1 MIIFSAPPLSSLHN
15 LRYNILAFL
24 SEVGV
29 LNLLRDS
36 LGDCLL
42 FRRIVEDRGTVLR
55 STVRTL
61 LVRRRRIMCAIEE
74 FHEFSIRDLT
84 RIELDSGTFS
94 MSRRTRAN
102 ETVLRVLAIST
113 SVAYFGL
120 DPFVLVV
127 FDENVLGSPE
137 ASASKRRYFCRGLLG
152 KCGIKGRF
160 NRWLG
165 WWHENRRDRVRMKES
180 PPQ

>member
-1 MIIFSAPPLSSLHN
+1 MIVFSAPPLSGLHN
-15 LRYNILAFL
+15 LRYNILTFL
-24 SEVGV
+24 GEVGV
-29 LNLLRDS
+29 LNLLRDG

-61 LVRRRRIMCAIEE
+61 LIRRSGIMCAIEE

-84 RIELDSGTFS
+84 RIELDSGSFS

-102 ETVLRVLAIST
+102 KTVLRVLAIST
-113 SVAYFGL
+113 NVAYFGL
-120 DPFVLVV
+120 DAFVLVV

-137 ASASKRRYFCRGLLG
+137 ASASERRYLCRGLLG
-152 KCGIKGRF
+152 KYSIKGWF

-165 WWHENRRDRVRMKES
+165 W
-180 PPQ
+180 